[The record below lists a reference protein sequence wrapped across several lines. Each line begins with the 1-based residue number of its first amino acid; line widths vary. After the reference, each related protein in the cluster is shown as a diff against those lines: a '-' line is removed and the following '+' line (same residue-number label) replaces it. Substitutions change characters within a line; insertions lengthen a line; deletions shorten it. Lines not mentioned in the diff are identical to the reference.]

1 VTPHVKQRADAPEQ
15 FFEAEAAGLA
25 WLAEATPGGGA
36 RIVAVESVSP
46 GRIVLE
52 AVHETRP
59 TPEAARRFGAAL
71 AATHAAGADA
81 FGAPP
86 AGWKG
91 PVFIGRRRQECT
103 PRDSWG
109 EFYAEQRVLPFART
123 ALEAGSLSRDEL
135 ALVERACDLV
145 AGGALDDDRPPA
157 RLHGDLWSG
166 NVLVGA
172 DGVVLIDPA
181 AHGGHP
187 ETDLAMLQ
195 LFGLP
200 FLEEA
205 LAGYQD
211 ASPLRDGWR
220 DRVPLHQLHPLA
232 VHAAGHGRSYGRA
245 LAEAAGQVLRLV

>member
-1 VTPHVKQRADAPEQ
+1 MTPHVKQRADAPDD

-25 WLAEATPGGGA
+25 WLAEATPRGGA
-36 RIVAVESVSP
+36 RAVAVESVSP
-46 GRIVLE
+46 GRIALE
-52 AVHETRP
+52 AVHEARP
-59 TPEAARRFGAAL
+59 TQEAARQFGAAL
-71 AATHAAGADA
+71 AVTHSAGADA

-86 AGWKG
+86 PGWHG
-91 PVFIGRRRQECT
+91 PVFIGRRQQDCT

-109 EFYAEQRVLPFART
+109 AFYAAQRVLPFART
-123 ALEAGSLSRDEL
+123 AVEAGALTRDEL
-135 ALVERACDLV
+135 DLVERACDLV
-145 AGGALDDDRPPA
+145 AGGALDDDQAPA

-166 NVLVGA
+166 NVLSDA

-200 FLEEA
+200 HLEEV